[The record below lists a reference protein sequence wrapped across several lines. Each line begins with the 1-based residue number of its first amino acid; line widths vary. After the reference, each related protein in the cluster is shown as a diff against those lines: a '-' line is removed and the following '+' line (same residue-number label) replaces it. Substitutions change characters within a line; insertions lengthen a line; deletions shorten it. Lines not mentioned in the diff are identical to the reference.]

1 MGDIDRYI
9 EFHDPI
15 EPGSLSLASLTSRF
29 RRRIRHTFTSF
40 LAALACSLAAELAY
54 AGIQFSIA
62 SQNLADAL
70 DRFGEQSGLQV
81 IYDQASIDA
90 WKSPA
95 VTGNLVPEDAL
106 DRLLRGSGLEWSFV
120 NDRTIVVRVH
130 APYAGEA
137 TSADLVPAADDTSSS
152 ITRLSLIQ
160 INEDPRRILPNDASQ
175 TAFGF
180 NKTLLETPRSVS
192 VISQEQTDMGSLS
205 AVEDL
210 ARLVPG
216 VFTTTRFGIQGSV
229 DVRNVPGDT
238 YFRGMKRLTLQGHGR
253 SVLAAMDSIEVV
265 RGPPSPIDGL
275 GKVGGFTNVVPRS
288 GRARAGGYLEKDQG
302 FVQTI
307 YGSYDRRE
315 ASFGVGGPIQ
325 MFGEAGGYY
334 TYALLEDSNS
344 YTRQV
349 PIRQKVLQSA
359 LSIDHFIGAFRLE
372 AGGNY
377 QLSGTSGALLN
388 RVTQDLIDHGRYIR
402 GDPLAHLD
410 LNGNGKI
417 GYLEYVA
424 ASPVRGTLSGG
435 NQPLLQRWSW
445 QRDDNGRPLPLDQFR
460 KVPGIPQ
467 SMYDYLVAHCGNST
481 TATSANCPDPT
492 GLLRA
497 QGVGGP
503 LPASGHVPI
512 GFVLDPRTVG
522 YDRID
527 FRRAGAYERE
537 IEAEFLV
544 GYLDL
549 IYDEHPDFT
558 LKNQIFMDR
567 MDQFKVSEQP
577 SGGKQ
582 DVLVLADKLT
592 ATYRWRALPAW
603 MRMNTLGSMI
613 FRNTHARAR
622 RSGADVS
629 SHRTDVMKGDG
640 AMSANTTFAHS
651 YDNPSLYDDG
661 FPWTSDYDTQ
671 YWEAGI
677 GLLFDVD
684 LFEKTN
690 VLFGGRIDGSR
701 AKNTNPAGI
710 FDLNV
715 GTSADP
721 GAFRATSD
729 TVRNYERADSWSMS
743 ISHELL
749 PQVRPYATY
758 SRASLVLDNN
768 NNSIENSVILNGHL
782 GMAQLSELGMKASL
796 LEDKLFFSTAAFE
809 QKRVDGSESDP
820 SALLNTDVT
829 HTTTRGWEAELKWV
843 PVPNAL
849 LSVFGLAQKTKF
861 TFGTGANIMVDAR
874 ALGFKDVLDAD
885 GNVIYPAEAFL
896 YGGRAFVSLPS
907 GSGLYSEKQGN
918 PEVQAG
924 FHAAYQWPNGFG
936 GTVSGNYFSSVSSGR
951 LQLVDLPEAY
961 VLDIGAFWE
970 SLHWRVKLD
979 LSNALNERYFRARTG
994 DTLGDTLVQA
1004 MPTRR
1009 WQLTARYNF

>member
-1 MGDIDRYI
+1 MGDTERYF
-9 EFHDPI
+9 ESPRDPI
-15 EPGSLSLASLTSRF
+15 EPGSSFLKSRF
-29 RRRIRHTFTSF
+29 ERRLHHF
-40 LAALACSLAAELAY
+40 LAAFLIALASGMAAWPAH
-54 AGIQFSIA
+54 AGVQFSIP

-81 IYDQASIDA
+81 IYDQALTSA
-90 WKSPA
+90 WRSPA
-95 VTGNLVPEDAL
+95 VAGQLSPQEVIE
-106 DRLLRGSGLEWSFV
+106 RLLRGSGLDWSFV
-120 NDRTIVVRVH
+120 NERTIAVKAHVRP
-130 APYAGEA
+130 ADCASPA
-137 TSADLVPAADDTSSS
+137 TVRPTDGASPS

-160 INEDPRRILPNDASQ
+160 VNEDPRRILPNDASE

-265 RGPPSPIDGL
+265 RGPPSPVDGL
-275 GKVGGFTNVVPRS
+275 GKVGGFTNVVPKS
-288 GRARAGGYLEKDQG
+288 GRARAGGYLESDQG

-315 ASFGVGGPIQ
+315 ASFGIGGPIQ
-325 MFGEAGGYY
+325 MFGDKGGYY

-359 LSIDHFIGAFRLE
+359 LSIDHFIGSFRLE

-402 GDPLAHLD
+402 GDPLADLD
-410 LNGNGKI
+410 LNGNGRI
-417 GYLEYVA
+417 GYLEYA
-424 ASPVRGTLSGG
+424 TASPVRGALSSG
-435 NQPLLQRWSW
+435 NQPLIQRWSW
-445 QRDDNGRPLPLDQFR
+445 QRDEHGRPLPLDQFR
-460 KVPGIPQ
+460 RVPGIPQ
-467 SMYDYLVAHCGNST
+467 SMYDLLVERCGGSV
-481 TATSANCPDPT
+481 TASPAGCPDPT

-503 LPASGHVPI
+503 VPASGYVPV

-522 YDRID
+522 YDELD

-558 LKNQIFMDR
+558 LKNQMFMDR

-603 MRMNTLGSMI
+603 MQMNTLGSVI

-629 SHRTDVMKGDG
+629 SHRTDVMKDDG
-640 AMSANTTFAHS
+640 AMTPNTTFAHS
-651 YDNPSLYDDG
+651 YDNPNLYDDG

-684 LFEKTN
+684 LFESTN
-690 VLFGGRIDGSR
+690 LLFGGRIDGSC
-701 AKNTNPAGI
+701 AKNTNAAGV

-715 GTSADP
+715 GTSARP
-721 GAFRATSD
+721 GAFRTTAD
-729 TVRNYERADSWSMS
+729 TARNFERAGSWSVS
-743 ISHELL
+743 ISHEIV
-749 PQVRPYATY
+749 PQVRPYVTY
-758 SRASLVLDNN
+758 SRSSLVLDNN
-768 NNSIENSVILNGHL
+768 NNSIENAVIRRGHL
-782 GMAQLSELGMKASL
+782 GTGQLTEAGAKASL
-796 LEDKLFFSTAAFE
+796 LDDKLFLTTSIFE
-809 QKRVDGSESDP
+809 QKRIDGSESDP
-820 SALLNTDVT
+820 SAVLNTDVT
-829 HTTTRGWEAELKWV
+829 HTTTQGWETEIKWV

-849 LSVFGLAQKTKF
+849 LSLYGLAQKTEF
-861 TFGTGANIMVDAR
+861 DLGTGANIMVDAR
-874 ALGFKDVLDAD
+874 ALGFQDVLDAQ

-896 YGGRAFVSLPS
+896 YGGRAFVTLPD
-907 GSGLYSEKQGN
+907 GSGLYREKQGN
-918 PEVQAG
+918 PAIQVG
-924 FHAAYQWPNGFG
+924 FHAAYQWHNGFG
-936 GTVSGNYFSSVSSGR
+936 GTISGNYFSSVSSGR
-951 LQLVDLPEAY
+951 LQLVDLPEAH

-979 LSNALNERYFRARTG
+979 VSNVLDQRYFRARTG

-1009 WQLTARYNF
+1009 WQLTARYSF